1 MTEVDQRVVQM
12 RFDDSDFDEKAK
24 KTMKTLDKLSE
35 RLSFDAVAKKSDAAL
50 NEVVDNVEKMAN
62 KAYTIVDRVI
72 DKIKDNIATKLVD
85 YIKSATI
92 DQVANGW
99 QKYSEMT
106 TAVGTLLSQG
116 HKIEKVNKTLEDL
129 SYFADETSYS
139 FNDMLSGIAK
149 FTAAGVKLD
158 DAKVALM
165 GISNW
170 AAQSGQNA
178 ETASRVFGQ
187 LAQAMGTYMKKQ
199 DWMSVQTANMDTQ
212 EFRQTALDTA
222 VALGTLKK
230 AGENAYVSLRATTTK
245 GAAPFT
251 INSFVESLTQ
261 GAWMTSEVMVETY
274 KKYATAVEKIKELYD
289 ATDGKIKTGSLI
301 RERRQLNK
309 EIIKQYSEIYKV
321 TEETAQMELDKW
333 STLTKATDEEI
344 ENYAKLNKL
353 SKAAADKKINAGYY
367 NAVEEYSKRTRKS
380 IKETEADL
388 DQWSEYISEF
398 SLKAF
403 LNAQE
408 ARTFTDVINSVKE
421 SASSAWRTIYTS
433 IFGDYDEAKVLWTDL
448 AEGLIGLFTD
458 RLYKIS
464 EIFEEWKNNGGRSQ
478 MLRGFYAFGY
488 GISAAI
494 EEIRFQWD
502 ELVKNGRSGAE
513 VLESISRKIEE
524 AGVKFYGFV
533 QALVSNS
540 FFSNLA
546 QAFYNIKHFIDQI
559 FGALYDGIRDAIPGG
574 NFFLS
579 LLVEFS
585 EILRDF
591 TANFKLSDAAVDGL
605 RRTFKGLFIILNKS
619 KKTIIELLVKVIL
632 PVLNVVFSVLGDII
646 ECIAT
651 ITGAIGDV
659 IEYFMPLDSET
670 SAFVTVLEFLAKVLT
685 KVLLVAS
692 RIVVFITRA
701 AMPAIGTLL
710 GLVTS
715 LLNGLANLFN
725 GKGIKMGGGS
735 ETKLG
740 KVFVDLKATIAD
752 SWSSLKSFKEITDEY
767 KDGKGFMNFLRL
779 FGDISEGI
787 GQRLLLTIDSVLGFI
802 EVMGNSKFGKVLSV
816 ALSALRTL
824 VRGALWLF
832 NNVLIPIL
840 KEVIVELGYTLES
853 VKGIIEKDGILGLLD
868 LIQEVFQT
876 GIVAKLMETINLI
889 NVILGGNGL
898 GKLFRKGA
906 DALDEIAGYFNAAKL
921 NQLADIMLKVIGAIG
936 LLYALLALITFLPE
950 EKLDAMKERLLDF
963 GLALGIV
970 TGAMFLIS
978 ASAHLAGA
986 NLIGLAA
993 SFFGLGF
1000 AISIAFGSLEKM
1012 AKFLLDFDESV
1023 VSAALEKLEH
1033 IMGELS
1039 LFILKTV
1046 LPFAGLSI
1054 FGGGIDGSIWGL
1066 GLVFAGIAAAIWM
1079 LVNATKGLE
1088 SVSTESID
1096 ALAEFITKIWLVLS
1110 GSIALIVLAA
1120 QGNEVHAIGIAIT
1133 ALTTS
1138 LIALKVV
1145 FPLMREIAA
1154 QKGEFDG
1161 AIEAIGLFGAFMLA
1175 FSASLFFIQK
1185 GSNGLLASIGS
1196 MIMLK
1201 VFVDALRNKIFPMI
1215 FDVITQAYVLSG
1227 VMEELARDDMRKA
1240 VFVTFMTT
1248 LAILGALFIAGM
1260 AVLERTWGEVNPLTF
1275 LFIGATITLVT
1286 YFLSNIL
1293 IPAVEGLLE
1302 TVSNYSAGDILAAA
1316 TLLFLMTLP
1325 LLAMSSMFKSV
1336 MKNIQKIYS
1345 NFQNFA
1351 LMKVNVG
1358 IFTREFNFVS
1368 SVMQSIMLTVV
1379 GIYASIIAIMAIAGK
1394 VDWTPGKWFVI
1405 VTMFAGAFIL
1415 IMGIYSIFD
1424 NIMRIVKILAT
1435 IGNMTKKSKSIGGGA
1450 IYSNEDTLTTVI
1462 KRITGVMQWLILVMG
1477 LIVLAAGGIATLA
1490 SETGK
1495 AGDVVSVLLTM
1506 SVVIAAVFAGM
1517 IFFIKSLSTT
1527 ILATP
1532 VGLNTAKTIN
1542 AISGIIGVIGAIFAL
1557 IIGMTMYVSDLA
1569 DNETKYNAFNDN
1581 LSKMLVIMGGILLS
1595 IGLLVKFIASTL
1607 SKNQMLSTYTGPAT
1621 NDTYRNAAVQV
1632 LIVLAGITA
1641 MISAIGLFLLPAV
1654 GELSKMDISNVILIF
1669 IGVIAILMTS
1679 IAALAMSVGNLRNTA
1694 KQALKSISGSDLAD
1708 ILKILAGVV
1717 LPIIAIGNFLLP
1729 AISDLAA
1736 IQDANLFGIFAGV
1749 LLTLAGLIVAMK
1761 VALGP
1766 ITAAVKL
1773 NPNAIVGLLR
1783 MLVGIVGPIWMI
1795 VYAMENI
1802 SEAFMKMNEIKTTK
1816 LETMNSLLRMLLIF
1830 MGVGIGIGALAGKFP
1845 SITTGILAV
1854 AGAVAI
1860 MVAAFSLLAKT
1871 ITGFTSDIEQGL
1883 NEGFASLNDTMEKN
1897 TEKLVNTAYK
1907 VTGTNSPSKEFVKLG
1922 KYMDQGLAKGV
1933 TSNMNPVKRAM
1944 VTLVDKGVTGVFE
1957 RLLGIASPSK
1967 VFYKD
1972 GRFIVAGLVNGLNSQ
1987 KSAVEDVS
1995 SAIGDAVKSGIE
2007 GLTIEAPDIWGGKDP
2022 EKWLSDALGNLDAG
2036 SIIGKMFGLD
2046 GYELTD
2052 EEKEIVKAYQDEIDK
2067 INKKINDEQGGHAN
2081 EGDSREISRLQG
2093 AIDQIVARAKN
2104 KSVVEKAFDK
2114 IFDTDIIQKIG
2125 EKLGINL
2132 SSGAT
2137 GESVLKDFKNNFIG
2151 GGINDEN
2158 SILGGII
2165 KDVKNSDWFNFA
2177 TDIGG
2182 QIGGGIISGLKESGV
2197 AKTFMKLG
2205 KFFGVVTEDEY
2216 NQYLLEIGEKAE
2228 AVSNIQDGLFSGTAS
2243 PDDVKKLKEARDAY
2257 NGTYRILSESYDTLN
2272 KMRARGNVN
2281 DILEAFGDTIDTAA
2295 YLGHSASEISGY
2307 IIQGFNEGWGD
2318 IIDEEGNIIGFSID
2332 QMIAVLKS
2340 KLQIGSPSK
2349 LFKWMAEMCGL
2360 GAIIGTKESTP
2371 AITNAIEDQMSEEYK
2386 TMSLGMQAMDEL
2398 ASGASYTPTITPAID
2413 TTGLNTQLGLIDSS
2427 LRVDPSKVNA
2437 SLNVEG
2443 SLGSIANAQ
2452 YAMASAID
2460 KMRAD
2465 ILDFLSMGELVKV
2478 EATNNVNEFAFYDSM
2493 IKINREKYNR
2503 TGRNGFLMA

>member
-1 MTEVDQRVVQM
+1 
-12 RFDDSDFDEKAK
+12 
-24 KTMKTLDKLSE
+24 
-35 RLSFDAVAKKSDAAL
+35 
-50 NEVVDNVEKMAN
+50 
-62 KAYTIVDRVI
+62 
-72 DKIKDNIATKLVD
+72 
-85 YIKSATI
+85 
-92 DQVANGW
+92 
-99 QKYSEMT
+99 
-106 TAVGTLLSQG
+106 
-116 HKIEKVNKTLEDL
+116 
-129 SYFADETSYS
+129 
-139 FNDMLSGIAK
+139 
-149 FTAAGVKLD
+149 
-158 DAKVALM
+158 
-165 GISNW
+165 
-170 AAQSGQNA
+170 
-178 ETASRVFGQ
+178 
-187 LAQAMGTYMKKQ
+187 
-199 DWMSVQTANMDTQ
+199 
-212 EFRQTALDTA
+212 
-222 VALGTLKK
+222 
-230 AGENAYVSLRATTTK
+230 
-245 GAAPFT
+245 
-251 INSFVESLTQ
+251 
-261 GAWMTSEVMVETY
+261 
-274 KKYATAVEKIKELYD
+274 
-289 ATDGKIKTGSLI
+289 
-301 RERRQLNK
+301 
-309 EIIKQYSEIYKV
+309 
-321 TEETAQMELDKW
+321 
-333 STLTKATDEEI
+333 
-344 ENYAKLNKL
+344 
-353 SKAAADKKINAGYY
+353 
-367 NAVEEYSKRTRKS
+367 
-380 IKETEADL
+380 
-388 DQWSEYISEF
+388 
-398 SLKAF
+398 
-403 LNAQE
+403 
-408 ARTFTDVINSVKE
+408 
-421 SASSAWRTIYTS
+421 
-433 IFGDYDEAKVLWTDL
+433 
-448 AEGLIGLFTD
+448 
-458 RLYKIS
+458 
-464 EIFEEWKNNGGRSQ
+464 
-478 MLRGFYAFGY
+478 
-488 GISAAI
+488 
-494 EEIRFQWD
+494 
-502 ELVKNGRSGAE
+502 
-513 VLESISRKIEE
+513 
-524 AGVKFYGFV
+524 
-533 QALVSNS
+533 
-540 FFSNLA
+540 
-546 QAFYNIKHFIDQI
+546 
-559 FGALYDGIRDAIPGG
+559 
-574 NFFLS
+574 
-579 LLVEFS
+579 
-585 EILRDF
+585 
-591 TANFKLSDAAVDGL
+591 
-605 RRTFKGLFIILNKS
+605 
-619 KKTIIELLVKVIL
+619 
-632 PVLNVVFSVLGDII
+632 
-646 ECIAT
+646 
-651 ITGAIGDV
+651 
-659 IEYFMPLDSET
+659 
-670 SAFVTVLEFLAKVLT
+670 
-685 KVLLVAS
+685 
-692 RIVVFITRA
+692 
-701 AMPAIGTLL
+701 
-710 GLVTS
+710 
-715 LLNGLANLFN
+715 
-725 GKGIKMGGGS
+725 
-735 ETKLG
+735 
-740 KVFVDLKATIAD
+740 
-752 SWSSLKSFKEITDEY
+752 
-767 KDGKGFMNFLRL
+767 
-779 FGDISEGI
+779 
-787 GQRLLLTIDSVLGFI
+787 
-802 EVMGNSKFGKVLSV
+802 
-816 ALSALRTL
+816 
-824 VRGALWLF
+824 
-832 NNVLIPIL
+832 
-840 KEVIVELGYTLES
+840 
-853 VKGIIEKDGILGLLD
+853 
-868 LIQEVFQT
+868 
-876 GIVAKLMETINLI
+876 
-889 NVILGGNGL
+889 
-898 GKLFRKGA
+898 
-906 DALDEIAGYFNAAKL
+906 
-921 NQLADIMLKVIGAIG
+921 
-936 LLYALLALITFLPE
+936 
-950 EKLDAMKERLLDF
+950 
-963 GLALGIV
+963 
-970 TGAMFLIS
+970 
-978 ASAHLAGA
+978 
-986 NLIGLAA
+986 
-993 SFFGLGF
+993 
-1000 AISIAFGSLEKM
+1000 
-1012 AKFLLDFDESV
+1012 
-1023 VSAALEKLEH
+1023 
-1033 IMGELS
+1033 
-1039 LFILKTV
+1039 
-1046 LPFAGLSI
+1046 
-1054 FGGGIDGSIWGL
+1054 
-1066 GLVFAGIAAAIWM
+1066 
-1079 LVNATKGLE
+1079 
-1088 SVSTESID
+1088 
-1096 ALAEFITKIWLVLS
+1096 
-1110 GSIALIVLAA
+1110 
-1120 QGNEVHAIGIAIT
+1120 
-1133 ALTTS
+1133 
-1138 LIALKVV
+1138 
-1145 FPLMREIAA
+1145 
-1154 QKGEFDG
+1154 
-1161 AIEAIGLFGAFMLA
+1161 
-1175 FSASLFFIQK
+1175 
-1185 GSNGLLASIGS
+1185 
-1196 MIMLK
+1196 MLK

-1240 VFVTFMTT
+1240 VFVTIMTT
-1248 LAILGALFIAGM
+1248 LAILGALFVAGM

-1351 LMKVNVG
+1351 LMKVNIG
-1358 IFTREFNFVS
+1358 LFTREFNFVS

-1394 VDWTPGKWFVI
+1394 VDWTPGKWVVI

-1435 IGNMTKKSKSIGGGA
+1435 IGNMTKKSKNIAGGA

-1477 LIVLAAGGIATLA
+1477 LIVLAAGGLAALA
-1490 SETGK
+1490 SETEK

-1517 IFFIKSLSTT
+1517 IFFVKTLSTT

-1532 VGLNTAKTIN
+1532 VGLNTAKTLN

-1581 LSKMLVIMGGILLS
+1581 LSKMLVIMGEILLA

-1607 SKNQMLSTYTGPAT
+1607 SKNGMLSTFNGGAVT
-1621 NDTYRNAAVQV
+1621 NTYQNAAVQV

-1679 IAALAMSVGNLRNTA
+1679 IAALAMSVGNLKNTA

-1773 NPNAIVGLLR
+1773 NPNAIIGLLR

-1802 SEAFMKMNEIKTTK
+1802 SEAFMKLNEIKTTK

-1845 SITTGILAV
+1845 SITAGILAV

-1860 MVAAFSLLAKT
+1860 MVAAFTLLAKT

-1922 KYMDQGLAKGV
+1922 KYIDQGLAKGV

-1944 VTLVDKGVTGVFE
+1944 VTLVHKGVTGVFE
-1957 RLLGIASPSK
+1957 NLLGIASPSK

-2046 GYELTD
+2046 GYEQEIAKYQ
-2052 EEKEIVKAYQDEIDK
+2052 EELDK
-2067 INKKINDEQGGHAN
+2067 INEDA
-2081 EGDSREISRLQG
+2081 
-2093 AIDQIVARAKN
+2093 AKN
-2104 KSVVEKAFDK
+2104 GGIDAGTARRASWLKNEIDRLTKEAQSKSTVERAFDK

-2182 QIGGGIISGLKESGV
+2182 QIGGGIIDGLKESGV

-2243 PDDVKKLKEARDAY
+2243 PDDVKKLKEARDTY
-2257 NGTYRILSESYDTLN
+2257 DGTYRILSESYDTLN

-2295 YLGHSASEISGY
+2295 YLGHSASEIAGY

-2332 QMIAVLKS
+2332 QMIAILKS

-2360 GAIIGTKESTP
+2360 GAVIGTKESTP

-2427 LRVDPSKVNA
+2427 LKVDPGKVNA

-2465 ILDFLSMGELVKV
+2465 ILESLNMGELVRV